1 MPIQGNAVLAPV
13 AGRGDGRSMAELTRE
28 SLLAAIVDHAFPDDR
43 LPPEAKLAAELGVSR
58 ATLRAALHA
67 LEADGILTR
76 RRRVGTT
83 INRHVV
89 CSSMRLNRLVAFA
102 SLIAQQGHEPSER
115 HTVDTQPAAEFAA
128 ALEIDAAT
136 PCLFVDRLLSADG
149 LPVITIVDVVPL
161 DRLTVEVG
169 AVDPGDSTF
178 ALIARNCVAP
188 VDYATSDLLPQLAT
202 REGPPGLSLTPG
214 QAYIELLET
223 HFTVKH
229 EIAGVSRIRVDP
241 GQIRL
246 SFVRRQA

>member
-1 MPIQGNAVLAPV
+1 MRALAPV
-13 AGRGDGRSMAELTRE
+13 EARGDGRSIAELTRE
-28 SLLAAIVDHAFPDDR
+28 ALLTAIIDNAFPGDR
-43 LPPEAKLAAELGVSR
+43 LPPEARLAAEFGVSR
-58 ATLRAALHA
+58 ATLRAALHS

-76 RRRVGTT
+76 RRRFGTT
-83 INRHVV
+83 INRHVLR
-89 CSSMRLNRLVAFA
+89 SSMRLNRLVAFS

-128 ALEIDAAT
+128 ALEVDAET

-149 LPVITIVDVVPL
+149 MPVITITDVVPL
-161 DRLTVEVG
+161 DRLTVEISE
-169 AVDPGDSTF
+169 VDPGDSTF
-178 ALIARNCVAP
+178 ALIARNCIAP

-202 REGPPGLSLTPG
+202 REGPPGLRLAPG

-229 EIAGVSRIRVDP
+229 DIAGVSRIRVDP
-241 GQIRL
+241 GQITL